1 MTKEE
6 IAGGLKNAM
15 ERGYSLEQAV
25 QSFIN
30 SGYNPDE
37 VREAANLIT
46 QGGVSSIIQP
56 AVTAQAISSQQTP
69 LFTEEGVPQP
79 PQPSQETFAATA
91 SVGSVV
97 AAEVVKAKP
106 KKKWL
111 VIALVVLLAVLA
123 GSIIALTLFRDQI
136 IKLISGV
143 F

>member
-46 QGGVSSIIQP
+46 QGGVSQLIQP

-79 PQPSQETFAATA
+79 PQPPQLPQEAQVPVAVITA
-91 SVGSVV
+91 Q
-97 AAEVVKAKP
+97 EAKP

-111 VIALVVLLAVLA
+111 VITLVVLLAVLA
-123 GSIIALTLFRDQI
+123 GSIIAITIFRDQI
-136 IKLISGV
+136 IKLISGI